1 MRDLRKRVIE
11 QKRLKERR
19 RRQQEANVL
28 RKKEEREQ
36 HRCGC
41 VRVCVGVCVCVWVC
55 GCVCGCVGVCG
66 ACGIVF
72 NFIVNCRQRC
82 LAGQEGSKE
91 EEDGQLVPL

>member
-36 HRCGC
+36 HKC
-41 VRVCVGVCVCVWVC
+41 VCVCVFQNVSGSIQFHC
-55 GCVCGCVGVCG
+55 QLQ
-66 ACGIVF
+66 AEVF
-72 NFIVNCRQRC
+72 GWSRSC
-82 LAGQEGSKE
+82 
-91 EEDGQLVPL
+91 